1 MATGKITLSAV
12 KAMTKT
18 ERTEFLWDGDLAG
31 FGLRV
36 TANGAKSYIYQY
48 RMGGREAVKKRH
60 TIGKHGSP
68 WTPDTARAEA
78 KRLALMVGQGIDPA
92 LADKERRRQA
102 VDLAFSAYVTS
113 FVDGYLKTRWKD
125 WALGKSMLER
135 LAVPV
140 LKATPVPTIK
150 RSHIAEVLDRL
161 ADRPASAKLMHA
173 TLRKL
178 FNWAVSRGDI
188 ERSPM
193 EGMEAP
199 DGARAR
205 ERVLSD
211 DELVETWRASQK
223 QAYPFGPLF
232 RLLIITGQR
241 REEVTGMDW
250 SELDRASAAWT
261 LPSSRAK
268 NDKAHIVPLSDLAIA
283 EIDAIALQLAPDAE
297 ELRWPKSGLL
307 FTTTGT
313 TVVSGHSK
321 AKLRLDQEIDA
332 TRARLALDAGE
343 KAHATMPGW
352 RIHDLRRTF
361 ATGMQRLGIRFE
373 VTEAALNHISGSRS
387 GVAGVYQR
395 HDWKEEKRTALDAW
409 ARHVSAALAPAA
421 ETNVTDMKRRTA
433 A

>member
-12 KAMTKT
+12 KAMVKT
-18 ERTEFLWDGDLAG
+18 ERTEFLWDSDLAG
-31 FGLRV
+31 FGLRM

-68 WTPDTARAEA
+68 WTPDTARTEA

-102 VDLAFSAYVTS
+102 VDLAFSAYVTA

-125 WALGKSMLER
+125 WALGESMLKR
-135 LAVPV
+135 HAMPI
-140 LKATPVPTIK
+140 LKGTPVPTIK

-178 FNWAVSRGDI
+178 FNWSVNRGDI

-199 DGARAR
+199 EGAQAR
-205 ERVLSD
+205 ERVLND
-211 DELVETWRASQK
+211 DELTEAWKATK
-223 QAYPFGPLF
+223 KLNPTFGALF
-232 RLLIITGQR
+232 RLLMITGQR
-241 REEVTGMDW
+241 REEVTGLDW
-250 SELDRASAAWT
+250 AELDRASATWT

-268 NDKAHIVPLSDLAIA
+268 NDKAHIVPLSDLAIT
-283 EIDAIALQLAPDAE
+283 EIDEIARKLAPDAE
-297 ELRWPKSGLL
+297 EIKWPKAGLL

-321 AKLRLDQEIDA
+321 AKLRLDAEINA
-332 TRARLALDAGE
+332 ARAERAEKAGE
-343 KAHATMPGW
+343 ETHQPMPQW
-352 RIHDLRRTF
+352 RLHDLRRTF

-395 HDWKEEKRTALDAW
+395 HDWKEEKRVALDAW
-409 ARHVSAALAPAA
+409 ARHISAALAPSDD
-421 ETNVTDMKRRTA
+421 TNVAKLKRRVA